1 MAVGPLLSLDV
12 SALFRHRFDTFSTY
26 TIPGATGMTRFA
38 TAIATALSLAF
49 TPLTAQDLKGWCFP
63 ADGCMGVQIP
73 IGSGTYETCEETCT
87 LTNPVAVRDMEA
99 TLYDVVCR
107 GDWMQGGSI
116 TNRVMFIK
124 QTSDQTRMFSVGKSW
139 IGELERCNQ

>member
-1 MAVGPLLSLDV
+1 MTAGFMRSLDLPV
-12 SALFRHRFDTFSTY
+12 LFDDHHETFSTH
-26 TIPGATGMTRFA
+26 TIPEATGMTRFA

-99 TLYDVVCR
+99 TLYDEACR
-107 GDWMQGGSI
+107 GDWMEGGTI
-116 TNRVMFIK
+116 TNRIMFIK
-124 QTSDQTRMFSVGKSW
+124 QTSDRTRMFEVRNSW